1 MNVTVNQDEAKKIE
15 AFMRRASEAGYTED
29 EIKSAIQQKYGRKP
43 APVDPKQFDP
53 TEGMSTTEKLLA
65 GVGKAFVDVGRGVGQ
80 LTGDVAEGVGF
91 NRPSWAPTDADISR
105 ARELDAPLMKTG
117 AGMTGNVLGN
127 IATFAPLALVP
138 GANTIA
144 GGAALGAATGAT
156 IPVAEGESRGGNAAF
171 GGVSG
176 AVVPAAI
183 RSKRVVQAALIDPF
197 TQKGN
202 QRIVGGALNRVAAD
216 RQAAIASML
225 ANKGKTPGF
234 NPTAGQASGDAG
246 IASLERAASAID
258 PGGFQAVKDSQTS
271 ALVDALRGVAKTPEA
286 RQAAIT
292 AREQATEALY
302 SQAKNAVIPDDG
314 SLASLLQRPSMK
326 AAQAKAAKLAQ
337 ERNGAFN
344 LPQAK
349 PANVV
354 QTGVLDASGNPIT
367 KTLPAQPAEYTGQ
380 LLHDLKI
387 GLDDAIGVPGQGG
400 FQGAERRAAIGTKD
414 EFLNWMERNIPEYG
428 QARTTYADM
437 SKPINQMDIGQELY
451 KRFVPALADD
461 GAVPFRSRASAYAEA
476 LRNGD
481 VLARN
486 VTGMKNATLDGV
498 MTPEQLAALRGVADD
513 ASMVARAQ
521 DAGRGVGS
529 DTVQKLAMSN
539 VMAQAGIPNWMQG
552 LGRVPGGWLR
562 TLGDIV
568 YTKNDD
574 AIRDAL
580 AQIIKDPVQA
590 AEAMQM
596 AKTDP
601 AGFVKMLQTV
611 SQGAALSLPS
621 AVNASEQ

>member
-29 EIKSAIQQKYGRKP
+29 EIKASIQQKYGRKL

-53 TEGMSTTEKLLA
+53 TEGMGVGEKLLA
-65 GVGKAFVDVGRGVGQ
+65 GVGKAFVDTGRGVGQ
-80 LTGDVAEGVGF
+80 LAGDVAEGVGL
-91 NRPSWAPTDADISR
+91 NRPSWAPTEADIAEVR
-105 ARELDAPLMKTG
+105 KRDEPLMNTG
-117 AGMTGNVLGN
+117 AGMTGNILGN

-144 GGAALGAATGAT
+144 GGAALGAVTGAAM
-156 IPVAEGESRGGNAAF
+156 PVAEGESRGGNAAF
-171 GGVSG
+171 GGVAG
-176 AVVPAAI
+176 AVVPAAV
-183 RSKRVVQAALIDPF
+183 RGKRVVQAALVDPF

-216 RQAAIASML
+216 RQAAIAAML

-246 IASLERAASAID
+246 IASLERAANAID
-258 PGGFQAVKDSQTS
+258 PGGFQSVKDSQTS

-286 RQAAIT
+286 KQAAIS

-302 SQAKNAVIPDDG
+302 NQAKTAVVPDDG
-314 SLASLLQRPSMK
+314 VLASLLQRPSMK
-326 AAQAKAAKLAQ
+326 AAQAQAAKLAQ
-337 ERNGAFN
+337 ERNGAFS

-349 PANVV
+349 PAGVV
-354 QTGVLDASGNPIT
+354 QTGVLDAAGNPIT
-367 KTLPAQPAEYTGQ
+367 KPIPAQPAEYTGQ
-380 LLHDLKI
+380 LLHDLKM

-400 FQGAERRAAIGTKD
+400 FQGEERRAALGTKND
-414 EFLNWMERNIPEYG
+414 FLTWMEQNIPEYG

-451 KRFVPALADD
+451 KRFIPALADD
-461 GAVPFRSRASAYAEA
+461 GAVPFRSRASSYAEA

-486 VTGMKNATLDGV
+486 VTGMKNATMDGV
-498 MTPEQLAALRGVADD
+498 MAPEQLTALRGVADD
-513 ASMVARAQ
+513 AAMMARAQ

-552 LGRVPGGWLR
+552 LGRVPGGWLK

-580 AQIIKDPVQA
+580 AQIIKDPAQA

-596 AKTDP
+596 AKMNP
-601 AGFVKMLQTV
+601 EGFVKMLQTV
-611 SQGAALSLPS
+611 SQGAALSMPS
-621 AVNASEQ
+621 TVNASQ